1 VSLKIEREK
10 RSVALFKPEDRRQM
24 AELLEAINTAATE
37 AGPKRIGDTD
47 ENSPVHLAAVAYD
60 EFKAKALKRATK
72 VGITALKGKAWRAL
86 LTEHLPRKDVLD
98 DEGEVVESWPQ
109 DAQAGFNV
117 DTMALPLV
125 LLSIDAD
132 QFESTADL
140 EEFVDDLSDPD
151 FSRIYSE
158 AVRVNTEAGPDPKW
172 SASSWHELT
181 SAVMSRSAETSD

>member
-125 LLSIDAD
+125 C
-132 QFESTADL
+132 
-140 EEFVDDLSDPD
+140 
-151 FSRIYSE
+151 
-158 AVRVNTEAGPDPKW
+158 
-172 SASSWHELT
+172 SASTPTSSSRPLT
-181 SAVMSRSAETSD
+181 SRSSSTTCRIPTSRASTPRPSG